1 MGPNNL
7 KQTGSQS
14 SLFAQETLIYRLL
27 NIFLYVVS
35 CIWLETLSTLK
46 S

>member
-27 NIFLYVVS
+27 NIFCMLLVDWKHY
-35 CIWLETLSTLK
+35 LH
-46 S
+46 